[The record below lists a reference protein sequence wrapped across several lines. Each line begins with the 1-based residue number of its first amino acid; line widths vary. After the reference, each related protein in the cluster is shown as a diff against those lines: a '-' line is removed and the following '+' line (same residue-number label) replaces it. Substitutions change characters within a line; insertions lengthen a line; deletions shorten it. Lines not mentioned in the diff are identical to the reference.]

1 MFQNVSKDFDN
12 KQSSYEDVKIKN
24 INQIKNVLTRIFT
37 KQNIVLYI
45 ICFVISMVKFNFG
58 GENSLSIFGLAIL
71 AAALSNCIPIG
82 IIFLVSGVGTF
93 IGFGLEGLLNYI
105 FSCIVL
111 FILTSIKKPII
122 REDKSEKRRIGI
134 HLFVSCIIVN
144 IVPMAFS
151 TFYLYDFLIALL
163 VCITNTLF
171 YKIFANSLT
180 VIKDFEEKRVFS
192 IEEVIGA
199 SLILAI
205 SLLTLEPIKIFGF
218 SLKNILSILIVLVLG
233 WKHGILIGGTAGI
246 TIGTVLGI
254 ISNSEPIIIASF
266 AISGMLSGVLN
277 KLGKI
282 GVIAGFILGNS
293 VLTYVHNGNIVP
305 IINFQEILIASLG
318 LLAVPKTIGFDIEN
332 TYQKEKLLKET
343 NTRALEEN
351 KLAKEKLNNISETIS
366 EMAKSYREAS
376 VAEVQ
381 EKEIRMQEENNKKL
395 FIEELK
401 NNLEGLEENILYEDL
416 YNSENIQDGI
426 YQTLCTDE
434 IITPKKLF
442 DILSSNNCYIVGF
455 DAEEKNKTIDEDIR
469 KIIKAINNSYRISNL
484 NFIWKKKIDENK
496 KNVSKQLEGVSE
508 AISNLA
514 NNIKNDEDK
523 FSEEKEKIKSLLS
536 QKDVNTKDIA
546 IEKEKTGRYKVK
558 IYTTICENVD
568 GTECKI
574 NKIGRI
580 LSKVLNTNMVLQKQE
595 CGLRKDTNICK
606 FEFISKD
613 NFRLQVGIA
622 KSTKKGSPVSGDTSL
637 QTKLDD
643 GKVLLAISDGMGS
656 GPEAR
661 KSSKIAIKMLER
673 LLKSGFDKEN
683 SIKLINSTVSA
694 NTEEDM
700 YATLDVEIFDLF
712 DGNVEFIKNGAC
724 PTYIKRGGQV
734 QILKSESLPTGIL
747 EDIDLV
753 QYDKDLKDGDILV
766 ICSDGILESNNEY
779 LNKELWIKYL
789 LEDINS
795 EDVQQIADILVKESI
810 DNDYGQEKDDM
821 TVIVA
826 KVKAK

>member
-1 MFQNVSKDFDN
+1 MFQNITKDFEN
-12 KQSSYEDVKIKN
+12 KQSPYEDVKFKN
-24 INQIKNVLTRIFT
+24 INQLKGSLTRIFT

-45 ICFVISMVKFNFG
+45 ICFIISMVKFNLG
-58 GENSLSIFGLAIL
+58 GDNLLSIFGLAIL

-82 IIFLVSGVGTF
+82 IIFLTCGIGTF
-93 IGFGLEGLLNYI
+93 ISFGPEGLLYYI
-105 FSCIVL
+105 FSCTLL
-111 FILTSIKKPII
+111 FILTSIRKPII
-122 REDKSEKRRIGI
+122 REGQNEKRRIGI
-134 HLFVSCIIVN
+134 HLFFSCIIAN
-144 IVPMAFS
+144 IVPMIFT
-151 TFYLYDFLIALL
+151 TFYLYDFLMGLL
-163 VCITNTLF
+163 TSFAVVLF
-171 YKIFANSLT
+171 YKIFSNSLT
-180 VIKDFEEKRVFS
+180 VIKDFEEKKVFS

-205 SLLTLEPIKIFGF
+205 ALLTLEPIKIFGF
-218 SLKNILSILIVLVLG
+218 SLKNILSILIVLILG
-233 WKHGILIGGTAGI
+233 WKYGILVGGTSGI

-254 ISNSEPIIIASF
+254 ISNSEPIVIASF
-266 AISGMLSGVLN
+266 AISGMLSGILN

-293 VLTYVHNGNIVP
+293 ILTYVQNGNIVP

-318 LLAVPKTIGFDIEN
+318 LLAVPKTIGIDIKN
-332 TYQKEKLLKET
+332 AYGKEKLLREN

-376 VAEVQ
+376 VTEV
-381 EKEIRMQEENNKKL
+381 EDKEIIKQEENNKKI

-401 NNLEGLEENILYEDL
+401 NNLEGLEENILYDDL
-416 YNSENIQDGI
+416 YSSENIQEGI
-426 YQTLCTDE
+426 YKILRENE
-434 IITPKKLF
+434 IITQKELL
-442 DILSSNNCYIVGF
+442 DILAANNCYIVGF
-455 DAEEKNKTIDEDIR
+455 DAEEKHKTIDEDIR
-469 KIIKAINNSYRISNL
+469 KIIKAINHSYRISNL

-508 AISNLA
+508 AISNLV
-514 NNIKNDEDK
+514 NDIKNDENK
-523 FSEEKEKIKSLLS
+523 FNEEKEKIKSLLN
-536 QKDVNTKDIA
+536 QKNIILKDIM
-546 IEKEKTGRYKVK
+546 IEKEKTGRFKVK
-558 IYTTICENVD
+558 IYTDLCENED
-568 GTECKI
+568 GSECKI
-574 NKIGRI
+574 NNIAKII
-580 LSKVLNTNMVLQKQE
+580 SKVLNSNMMLQKQE
-595 CGLRKDTNICK
+595 CGLRKSIDSCK

-613 NFRLQVGIA
+613 NFRMQVGIA

-694 NTEEDM
+694 NTDEDM
-700 YATLDVEIFDLF
+700 YATLDVEIFDLYA
-712 DGNVEFIKNGAC
+712 GNVEFIKNGAC

-766 ICSDGILESNNEY
+766 ICSDGILESNKEY
-779 LNKELWIKYL
+779 LNKELWVKYL
-789 LEDINS
+789 LEDIS
-795 EDVQQIADILVKESI
+795 SDDVQQIADILVKESI

-826 KVKAK
+826 KVKS